1 MRGRGRVVGS
11 SLCKH
16 AGMEDKMVVV
26 VVEFNIFQ
34 INNYCWLSGPP
45 RCLQNRVFYN
55 GICFFCFRYSTPLV
69 SFRVARIW
77 SFVVVTVS
85 RERCRHLQNRIFIFY
100 CILQGGWFWFFA
112 RSRLFF
118 DFLFLFFH
126 PSQLLFVFFFF
137 VEAVC
142 VFLLC
147 VFNPSR
153 LFFVSFFSF
162 FDPSRLFFVFSFF
175 YASKGLPPWSGR
187 KIDFLH
193 IQT

>member
-1 MRGRGRVVGS
+1 
-11 SLCKH
+11 
-16 AGMEDKMVVV
+16 MVVSPDHSDV
-26 VVEFNIFQ
+26 YKTMFFTMESV
-34 INNYCWLSGPP
+34 S
-45 RCLQNRVFYN
+45 
-55 GICFFCFRYSTPLV
+55 FCFRFSTPLV

-100 CILQGGWFWFFA
+100 CILQGRPFWPFA

-126 PSQLLFVFFFF
+126 PSQLFFVFFFF
-137 VEAVC
+137 SVEAVC
-142 VFLLC
+142 VFLVC

-175 YASKGLPPWSGR
+175 LRFKRAPPLVR
-187 KIDFLH
+187 PKN
-193 IQT
+193 